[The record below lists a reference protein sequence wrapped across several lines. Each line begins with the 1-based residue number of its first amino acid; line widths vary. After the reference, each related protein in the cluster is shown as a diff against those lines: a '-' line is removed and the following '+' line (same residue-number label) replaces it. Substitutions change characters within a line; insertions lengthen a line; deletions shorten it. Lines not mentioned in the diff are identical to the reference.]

1 MKTWHWIAVSVV
13 IFVTVW
19 FMSTLIPD
27 KVVAPEPVVVEEV
40 IVEKPVEKPVEKKHY
55 WEFNPLKWEYNPL
68 KWF

>member
-13 IFVTVW
+13 TFVAVW
-19 FMSTLIPD
+19 GLTFLIPE

-40 IVEKPVEKPVEKKHY
+40 IVEPVVEKPVEERGWY
-55 WEFNPLKWEYNPL
+55 NPLGWEYNPM